1 MNSTY
6 ASMAGEIEHAETGTH
21 ERLVHPRGSFFLTLS
36 PVVAPIPVPPPTSP
50 GLQRFRFFFTRRRE
64 DGRERCWL
72 HFGHFRTVGEA
83 HKWLKVL
90 RKIYPNAVMREV
102 PETYEAPA
110 ARNPPAPGEPKSL
123 SDTQVLA
130 LLKKNENEGAQTPGR
145 QASSPVPERPRGVTL
160 EDTLNEL
167 MDSASD
173 TMKIDDDSASSTGV
187 RHLRVELQKRSRT
200 SRREKGRPASTSVR
214 KS

>member
-1 MNSTY
+1 MNSTR
-6 ASMAGEIEHAETGTH
+6 ASMFEEIEHAETGTH

-36 PVVAPIPVPPPTSP
+36 PVAAPIPVPQPTSP

-64 DGRERCWL
+64 DGHERCWL

-90 RKIYPNAVMREV
+90 RRIYPRAVMREV
-102 PETYEAPA
+102 PDTQEAPA
-110 ARNPPAPGEPKSL
+110 ARNPPAAGEPKSL
-123 SDTQVLA
+123 SDTQVLK
-130 LLKKNENEGAQTPGR
+130 LL
-145 QASSPVPERPRGVTL
+145 ASSPTPERRRDLTL

-167 MDSASD
+167 ADSASD
-173 TMKIDDDSASSTGV
+173 TMEMDGDSLTSTGV
-187 RHLRVELQKRSRT
+187 RHLRVELQRRSRT
-200 SRREKGRPASTSVR
+200 SRGQKARSASPPGR

>member
-1 MNSTY
+1 MNSTH
-6 ASMAGEIEHAETGTH
+6 ASMSEEIEHAETGTH
-21 ERLVHPRGSFFLTLS
+21 ERLVQPRGSFFLTLS
-36 PVVAPIPVPPPTSP
+36 PVAAPIPVPQPTSP

-83 HKWLKVL
+83 QKWLTVL
-90 RKIYPNAVMREV
+90 RRIYPNAVMREV
-102 PETYEAPA
+102 PDTHE
-110 ARNPPAPGEPKSL
+110 APGEPKSL

-130 LLKKNENEGAQTPGR
+130 LLEKDRVEGAQPPGR
-145 QASSPVPERPRGVTL
+145 LASSPAPERRRGLTL

-167 MDSASD
+167 VDSASD
-173 TMKIDDDSASSTGV
+173 TMEMDGDSLSSTGV
-187 RHLRVELQKRSRT
+187 RHLRVELQRRSQT
-200 SRREKGRPASTSVR
+200 SRGKKARSAPAPVR